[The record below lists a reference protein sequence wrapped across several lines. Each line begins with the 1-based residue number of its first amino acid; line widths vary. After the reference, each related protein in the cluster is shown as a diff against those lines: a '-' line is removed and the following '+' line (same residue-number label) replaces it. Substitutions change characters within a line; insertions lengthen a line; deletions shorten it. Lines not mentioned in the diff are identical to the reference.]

1 VILLCFGDDG
11 GGAERERKE
20 GRERERWMEKV
31 LVFIILLRGWDGK
44 TESYI

>member
-11 GGAERERKE
+11 GGAEREKR
-20 GRERERWMEKV
+20 RERERWMEKV
-31 LVFIILLRGWDGK
+31 LVFIIFYEVGDGK

>member
-1 VILLCFGDDG
+1 MMVVVQR
-11 GGAERERKE
+11 EREKK
-20 GRERERWMEKV
+20 GERERWMEKV